1 MQKSLDKWMCVG
13 EKIMSYNN
21 PEKLQSFTKE
31 ELIKKFKELAEIGW
45 IKGAREGNCGSAGNT
60 LEDLLGIEE
69 NNLPI
74 PNAAEWELKTHK
86 LNSTSLLTLLHSEP
100 SPQGMS
106 LVSNM
111 LLPKYG
117 WKHKE
122 AGGKYPETEM
132 SFRQTLNGATFT
144 DRGCKVIINREEK
157 KLEIIFDSSKIDDRH
172 QEWKE
177 SVERRVGLGDFP
189 TRPYWGFSDLEHA
202 VGTKLHNCFY
212 VEAATKKE
220 SGCEYFWYKKVLMLK
235 TFKFENFLNCILEG
249 TAYIDFD
256 ARTGHNHG
264 TKFRVRQNV
273 LPSLYEEVTTVV
285 DIK

>member
-1 MQKSLDKWMCVG
+1 MSLG
-13 EKIMSYNN
+13 EEKMTYNN
-21 PEKLQSFTKE
+21 IPEKLQSFTKE
-31 ELIKKFKELAEIGW
+31 ELIEKLTEISNLGW
-45 IKGAREGNCGSAGNT
+45 VEGARKGNCGSAGNT

-86 LNSTSLLTLLHSEP
+86 IDSTSLLTLLHSEP
-100 SPQGMS
+100 SPRVMS

-117 WKHKE
+117 WRHKE
-122 AGGKYPETEM
+122 AGGKYPDTEM
-132 SFRQTLNGATFT
+132 SFRQTLNGAIFT
-144 DRGCKVIINREEK
+144 DRGCTVLVNRDEK
-157 KLEIIFDSSKIDDRH
+157 KIEISFDSSKVDDRH
-172 QEWKE
+172 KEWRD
-177 SVERRVGLGDFP
+177 SVEKRVGLSDFSP
-189 TRPYWGFSDLEHA
+189 RPYWGFSDLEHA
-202 VGTKLHNCFY
+202 IGSKLHNCFY

-220 SGCEYFWYKKVLMLK
+220 NGVEYFWYKRVTLLK
-235 TFKFENFLNCILEG
+235 TFKFENFLTCLLNG

-273 LPSLYEEVTTVV
+273 LPSLYEEATVVV